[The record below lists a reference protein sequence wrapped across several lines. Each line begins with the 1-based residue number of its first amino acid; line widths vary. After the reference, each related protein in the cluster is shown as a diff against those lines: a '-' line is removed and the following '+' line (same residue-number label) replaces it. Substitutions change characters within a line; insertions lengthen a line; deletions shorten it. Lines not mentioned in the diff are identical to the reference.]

1 MKVQKNERL
10 EQGKEEREM
19 DRERKNG
26 QRTKEKKIVREED
39 INTNIAIVLE

>member
-1 MKVQKNERL
+1 
-10 EQGKEEREM
+10 M

-26 QRTKEKKIVREED
+26 QRTNEKKIVREED

>member
-1 MKVQKNERL
+1 
-10 EQGKEEREM
+10 M

-26 QRTKEKKIVREED
+26 LRTNEKKIDREED

>member
-1 MKVQKNERL
+1 
-10 EQGKEEREM
+10 M

-26 QRTKEKKIVREED
+26 QRTNEKKIDREED